1 MTKVVCTVDES
12 FLIEV
17 RNTANNHLECM
28 YGVGS
33 EDKANKEF
41 SLSLRDW
48 GEGHEVYL
56 YKNCDNEWRIQ
67 RFGSD
72 GKETTT
78 E

>member
-1 MTKVVCTVDES
+1 MVKLLCTIEEP

-17 RNTANNHLECM
+17 RHIASNHLECM
-28 YGVGS
+28 YGVES

-41 SLSLRDW
+41 YLSLRDW

-56 YKNCDNEWRIQ
+56 FNTVDYEWHMYKYGIN
-67 RFGSD
+67 